1 MIKIF
6 PSVLAA
12 DQLSIGADIE
22 RMLAAG
28 ADGLHMDMM
37 DAHFVPNLSFSP
49 DLVKAVHKR
58 FPQVWQDVHLMMD
71 QPERYIEA
79 FVRAGANAI
88 TVHAEV
94 QADLSRLLRDIGAQG
109 VKAGLSVK
117 PGTPIEVVR
126 EYLPLCDQVLIMT
139 VEPGF
144 GGQKFMADM
153 MPKARA
159 LRAWGFAGPV
169 LADGGVNP
177 QTAAQCVQAG
187 IDTLVMGT
195 ALLKSADPAA
205 VIGACRALEEMK

>member
-12 DQLSIGADIE
+12 DMLRIGEEIE

-37 DAHFVPNLSFSP
+37 DAHFVPNLSYSP
-49 DLVKAVHKR
+49 ALVAAVHKR
-58 FPQVWQDVHLMMD
+58 FPQVWQDVHLMLD
-71 QPERYIEA
+71 NPEKYIEA
-79 FVRAGANAI
+79 FAKAGANAI
-88 TVHAEV
+88 TVHVEAGG
-94 QADLSRLLRDIGAQG
+94 DLPALLQTIRALGC
-109 VKAGLSVK
+109 KSGLSVK
-117 PGTPIEVVR
+117 PATPVEAIR
-126 EYLPLCDQVLIMT
+126 DFLPLCDQVLIMT

-159 LRAWGFAGPV
+159 LRAWGYDQPIV
-169 LADGGVNP
+169 VDGGVNA
-177 QTAAQCVQAG
+177 QTAADCIAAG

-195 ALLKSADPAA
+195 ALLKAEDPAA
-205 VIGACRALEEMK
+205 VMASCRALEA

>member
-12 DQLSIGADIE
+12 DQLSIGTEIE

-58 FPQVWQDVHLMMD
+58 FPEVWQDVHLMMD
-71 QPERYIEA
+71 NPEKYIDSFA
-79 FVRAGANAI
+79 AAGADAI
-88 TVHAEV
+88 TVHAEIDGNI
-94 QADLSRLLRDIGAQG
+94 ADLLANIRAHGCL
-109 VKAGLSVK
+109 AGLSVK
-117 PGTPIEVVR
+117 PGTPVEAIR
-126 EYLPLCDQVLIMT
+126 PFLSQCDQVLIMT

-159 LRAWGFAGPV
+159 LRAWGYQKPV
-169 LADGGVNP
+169 LADGGVNA
-177 QTAAQCVQAG
+177 QTAADCVAAG
-187 IDTLVMGT
+187 IDTLIMGT
-195 ALLKSADPAA
+195 ALLKAADPAA
-205 VIGACRALEEMK
+205 VMAACRALEA